1 MCFVSGTH
9 AAIMLVVVK
18 IMFGV
23 VEGILIQRAALLL
36 LMLNFLGFV
45 GAVHPSK
52 WQMFHCTADKC
63 LVDSTKAL
71 VCQEASRLLQEIPS
85 MTCSCSYHIY
95 LADPIEFLFTHD
107 ARAVCKT

>member
-1 MCFVSGTH
+1 MANVFCKWYTCSNYAGGGENYVWGGRRHTN
-9 AAIMLVVVK
+9 
-18 IMFGV
+18 
-23 VEGILIQRAALLL
+23 LLL

-107 ARAVCKT
+107 PRTVCKT